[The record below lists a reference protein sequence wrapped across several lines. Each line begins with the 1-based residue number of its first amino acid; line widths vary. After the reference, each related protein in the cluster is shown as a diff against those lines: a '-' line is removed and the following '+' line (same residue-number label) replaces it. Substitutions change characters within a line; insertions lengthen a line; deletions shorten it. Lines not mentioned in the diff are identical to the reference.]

1 MSKFMV
7 RVDLHDAEGDASY
20 VNLNKAMA
28 QQGFSRELAGKKAS
42 YHLPIGEY
50 WFEGDASVSDLRVRA
65 AVAAEATGHDFG
77 MIVVRVDGWSVMRLK
92 RVKGAPQA

>member
-7 RVDLHDAEGDASY
+7 RVMFHDAEDSASY
-20 VNLNKAMA
+20 DTLNAVMA
-28 QQGFSRELAGKKAS
+28 QQGFTRELQGKKGN
-42 YHLPIGEY
+42 YQLPTGEY
-50 WFEGDASVSDLRVRA
+50 WFQGDTSVTDLRVRA

-92 RVKGAPQA
+92 RVEGAPQA